1 MATHARPKDRYSAD
15 KFDTG
20 LLAGIAVKTF
30 WGLDLANMSP
40 MILPRTSK
48 PWRGLPVAI
57 PQADRL
63 IGAAE
68 CRKHGPGGS
77 VSVTVG
83 ESNITNTRNLAK

>member
-40 MILPRTSK
+40 RSCPGR
-48 PWRGLPVAI
+48 RN
-57 PQADRL
+57 
-63 IGAAE
+63 
-68 CRKHGPGGS
+68 PGGACQWPS
-77 VSVTVG
+77 PKPT
-83 ESNITNTRNLAK
+83 A